1 MKGWRTNLWAD
12 WSTGNGL
19 SRRRG
24 ADDSGV
30 PFFFLGG
37 DFLVAPFL
45 VAPVFLTEVFLL
57 LEGGLGMIDLE
68 YRIVKAKIIP
78 KAGC

>member
-12 WSTGNGL
+12 RSTGSGL

-24 ADDSGV
+24 VGDAAA
-30 PFFFLGG
+30 PFFFLKG
-37 DFLVAPFL
+37 DFLVAAFLGDSIFLAAAFGGPIFL
-45 VAPVFLTEVFLL
+45 VVAFFG

-68 YRIVKAKIIP
+68 K
-78 KAGC
+78 